1 MKWIFPLRGFN
12 KDPLPGPSRPVPA
25 AAQAD
30 GQPTAAMSPPESAAA
45 SPFNAR
51 SDLRFGLVV
60 VETFVFGGLLP
71 GALVWFS
78 RGQSQHFVLPLLV
91 FFPLLLGL
99 RYGFLAGSVGAA
111 LTAAAVAWMNY
122 LNPAAVGDYPKAQ
135 AVALL
140 MAGMAA
146 GEARDLWNARM
157 RQLDYICRYHQT
169 RLQQFTGAYQ
179 ALQVSHAQLERR
191 MVGGVTSLRTALE
204 RLRLREPAAGAD
216 PQAPLGGLG
225 DWLLEIMADAGNL
238 HTAAVYAL
246 NDRGVLR
253 LPAVAMIGQAA
264 ELSPFNPLLR
274 ETLRTGALT
283 SVHAGNEAVHEPVI
297 AVVPLVDATGHI
309 HGVVSISDMPF
320 LNIHQ
325 ETFELLGVL
334 GRHIGDIL
342 ARRTRPAEELLGFHA
357 LRYSLQRNLLD
368 VKKHGLPAALLACK
382 IVDAA
387 RSDALVA
394 HCCHD
399 SRGLDQSWIARNRK
413 GQPVVVK
420 ILPMTDEAGVKRFLA
435 RLESGPPGAGGAKG
449 GIITYLWML
458 DKNRTAGDLLSEIAA
473 ACDIETLG
481 AGKTGPPEK
490 PATAVPA
497 EPPGPTSGAAL

>member
-1 MKWIFPLRGFN
+1 
-12 KDPLPGPSRPVPA
+12 
-25 AAQAD
+25 
-30 GQPTAAMSPPESAAA
+30 
-45 SPFNAR
+45 
-51 SDLRFGLVV
+51 
-60 VETFVFGGLLP
+60 
-71 GALVWFS
+71 
-78 RGQSQHFVLPLLV
+78 LLV

-122 LNPAAVGDYPKAQ
+122 LNPVVLGDYPKAQ

-140 MAGMAA
+140 LAGMAA

-191 MVGGVTSLRTALE
+191 MVGGATSLRTALE
-204 RLRLREPAAGAD
+204 RLRLRAPAAGAD
-216 PQAPLGGLG
+216 PQAPLGGMG
-225 DWLLEIMADAGNL
+225 DGLLEIMADACNL

-342 ARRTRPAEELLGFHA
+342 ARRTRPAEQLLGFHA

-368 VKKHGLPAALLACK
+368 AKEHGLPGALLACK

-387 RSDALVA
+387 RTDALVA
-394 HCCHD
+394 LCSHG
-399 SRGLDQSWIARNRK
+399 SRGLDQSWISRNRK

-420 ILPMTDEAGVKRFLA
+420 LLPMTDEAGVKRFLA
-435 RLESGPPGAGGAKG
+435 RLESGPPAADGAKG

-458 DKNRTAGDLLSEIAA
+458 EKNRTADDFLAEIAA

-481 AGKTGPPEK
+481 AGKAGPSGN
-490 PATAVPA
+490 PATTGEAGPDY
-497 EPPGPTSGAAL
+497 PPSEAAL